1 MQINRSQP
9 LFRLPTACLYELGSP
24 STGIETSS
32 FSLSPSGLRR
42 ETRCFRVIGSGI
54 GVGIVG
60 LGGMG
65 HLHARSIEELG
76 GDIAA
81 GADLVPEQR
90 NRFADEFGAATYETH
105 DELVVDENVDA
116 VIVTTP
122 NRFHE
127 PIAVAALE
135 AGRHVLVEKPLAHTL
150 ESAERIARAAAESDA
165 ICMVGFHNRH
175 AASMAMFEEQHA
187 RGRFGELT
195 HVEANY
201 VRRRGVPGPG
211 SWFTDPDLAGGGA
224 LLDIGVHALDLA
236 LYTLDF
242 PEITEVS
249 GVTRTTFGTREDY
262 ADPEGFGDNWDAES
276 ETYEVDD
283 SVSAFIRCA
292 NGQTI
297 SLEAAWATN
306 REESMDF
313 HVRGTDGGAQFEIG
327 DTDLKLLEAGT
338 AGSDHY
344 ADIQLTGD
352 ASMTGYAQQDEQ
364 FLEAIASGRPP
375 ESNTIDEALT
385 VQRVIDAIY
394 RSSEAGKSVTLEE
407 LDEIRQEQRAQARR

>member
-1 MQINRSQP
+1 M
-9 LFRLPTACLYELGSP
+9 
-24 STGIETSS
+24 
-32 FSLSPSGLRR
+32 
-42 ETRCFRVIGSGI
+42 IGDGI

-65 HLHARSIEELG
+65 NLHARSVTELG
-76 GDIAA
+76 ANVVA

-90 NRFADEFGAATYETH
+90 DRFAEEYGARTYETH
-105 DELVVDENVDA
+105 DELVADDAVDA

-127 PIAVAALE
+127 PIAAAALE
-135 AGRHVLVEKPLAHTL
+135 RDLDVLVEKPLAHTL
-150 ESAERIARAAAESDA
+150 ESAERIAEAAARSA
-165 ICMVGFHNRH
+165 GICMVGFHNRH
-175 AASMAMFEEQHA
+175 AASMAMFDEQHA
-187 RGRFGELT
+187 RGRFGDLT

-211 SWFTDPDLAGGGA
+211 SWFTDPELAGGGS

-236 LYTLDF
+236 LYALDF
-242 PEITEVS
+242 PEIVEVS
-249 GVTRTTFGTREDY
+249 GVSRTTFGTSEEY
-262 ADPEGFGDNWDAES
+262 ADPDGFGDNWDAEA

-292 NGQTI
+292 DGQTI

-313 HVRGTDGGAQFEIG
+313 RVRGTEAGAQFDIG
-327 DTDLKLLEAGT
+327 DTDLRILEAGT
-338 AGSDHY
+338 AGCDHY
-344 ADIQLTGD
+344 TNVDMTGD
-352 ASMTGYAQQDEQ
+352 AAVTGYGEQDEQ
-364 FLEAIASGRPP
+364 FLEAIATAGAP
-375 ESNTIDEALT
+375 ETNTVEEALT

-394 RSSEAGKSVTLEE
+394 RSSESGRATTLADSRISEAQLE
-407 LDEIRQEQRAQARR
+407 QAARLD

>member
-1 MQINRSQP
+1 M
-9 LFRLPTACLYELGSP
+9 
-24 STGIETSS
+24 
-32 FSLSPSGLRR
+32 
-42 ETRCFRVIGSGI
+42 IGAGI

-65 HLHARSIEELG
+65 HLHARSIEDLG
-76 GDIAA
+76 AEVVA
-81 GADLVPEQR
+81 GADLVPEKRRQ
-90 NRFADEFGAATYETH
+90 FADEFGAQPFETH
-105 DELVVDENVDA
+105 DELVVDDNVDA

-127 PIAVAALE
+127 PITVAALE
-135 AGRHVLVEKPLAHTL
+135 AGCDVLVEKPLAHTL
-150 ESAERIARAAAESDA
+150 ESAQRIADAAASADG

-175 AASMAMFEEQHA
+175 AASMAMFDEYNA
-187 RGRFGELT
+187 RGRFGDIT

-211 SWFTDPDLAGGGA
+211 SWFTDPELAGGGA

-249 GVTRTTFGTREDY
+249 GVTRTTFGTEPEV

-292 NGQTI
+292 DGRTI

-313 HVRGTDGGAQFEIG
+313 RIRGTQAGAQFDIG
-327 DTDLKLLEAGT
+327 DTDMTILEAGT
-338 AGSDHY
+338 AGCDHY
-344 ADIQLTGD
+344 ADAALSGD
-352 ASMTGYAQQDEQ
+352 SSVTGYREQDEQ
-364 FLEAIASGRPP
+364 FLEAVAAGRSP
-375 ESNTIDEALT
+375 ETNTIEEALT

-394 RSSEAGKSVTLEE
+394 RSSETGRAEQLASPETDGTRADEREQELRSPLE
-407 LDEIRQEQRAQARR
+407 

>member
-1 MQINRSQP
+1 M
-9 LFRLPTACLYELGSP
+9 
-24 STGIETSS
+24 
-32 FSLSPSGLRR
+32 
-42 ETRCFRVIGSGI
+42 IGDGI

-65 HLHARSIEELG
+65 HLHARSIRELG
-76 GDIAA
+76 ASVVA
-81 GADLVPEQR
+81 GADLVEAQR
-90 NRFADEFGAATYETH
+90 RRFADEFGAATYETH
-105 DELVVDENVDA
+105 DGLLEDDAVDA

-150 ESAERIARAAAESDA
+150 ESAERIARTAARSDG

-175 AASMAMFEEQHA
+175 AASMAMFDEQHA
-187 RGRFGELT
+187 RGRFGDLT

-211 SWFTDPDLAGGGA
+211 SWFTDPELAGGGA

-236 LYTLDF
+236 LYALDF
-242 PEITEVS
+242 PEITEVT
-249 GVTRTTFGTREDY
+249 GVTRTTFGTDEEY
-262 ADPEGFGDNWDAES
+262 ADPEGFGDNWDAEA

-283 SVSAFIRCA
+283 SVSAFIRTA
-292 NGQTI
+292 EGQTV

-313 HVRGTDGGAQFEIG
+313 RVRGTNAGAQFDIG
-327 DTDLKLLEAGT
+327 DTSLEILEAGT
-338 AGSDHY
+338 AGCDHY
-344 ADIQLTGD
+344 ADVTMTGD
-352 ASMTGYAQQDEQ
+352 AALTGYSEQDEQ
-364 FLEAIASGRPP
+364 FLETIALGATP
-375 ESNTIDEALT
+375 ETNTVEEALT

-394 RSSEAGKSVTLEE
+394 RSSETGYAAQLAEPQVSEHQLE
-407 LDEIRQEQRAQARR
+407 QATQLE

>member
-1 MQINRSQP
+1 M
-9 LFRLPTACLYELGSP
+9 
-24 STGIETSS
+24 
-32 FSLSPSGLRR
+32 
-42 ETRCFRVIGSGI
+42 IGSGI

-65 HLHARSIEELG
+65 HLHARSVTDLG
-76 GDIAA
+76 ADVVA
-81 GADLVPEQR
+81 GADLVAEQR
-90 NRFADEFGAATYETH
+90 DRFADEFGAKTYETH
-105 DELVVDENVDA
+105 ENLVVDDAVDA

-127 PIAVAALE
+127 PIAVDALE
-135 AGRHVLVEKPLAHTL
+135 AGRHVLVEKPLAHNL
-150 ESAERIARAAAESDA
+150 ESAERIAATAARSDGV
-165 ICMVGFHNRH
+165 CMVGFHNRH
-175 AASMAMFEEQHA
+175 AASMAMFEEQDA
-187 RGRFGELT
+187 RGRFGDLT

-236 LYTLDF
+236 LYALNF

-249 GVTRTTFGTREDY
+249 GVTRTTFGTREEY
-262 ADPEGFGDNWDAES
+262 ADPDGFGDNWDAEA

-283 SVSAFIRCA
+283 SVSAFIRTTD
-292 NGQTI
+292 GQTI

-313 HVRGTDGGAQFEIG
+313 RIRGTEGGAQFDIG
-327 DTDLKLLEAGT
+327 DTDMRILEAGT
-338 AGSDHY
+338 IGCDHY
-344 ADIQLTGD
+344 ADVSLTGD
-352 ASMTGYAQQDEQ
+352 PSLTGYTQQDEE
-364 FLEAIASGRPP
+364 FLRAIATGATP
-375 ESNTIDEALT
+375 ETNTIEEALT

-394 RSSEAGKSVTLEE
+394 RSSETG
-407 LDEIRQEQRAQARR
+407 RATQLAEPESEVERRTRIN

>member
-1 MQINRSQP
+1 MSASR
-9 LFRLPTACLYELGSP
+9 T
-24 STGIETSS
+24 
-32 FSLSPSGLRR
+32 
-42 ETRCFRVIGSGI
+42 GI

-65 HLHARSIEELG
+65 HLHARSITDLG
-76 GDIAA
+76 ATVVA
-81 GADLVPEQR
+81 GADLVEEQR
-90 NRFADEFGAATYETH
+90 QRFADEFGATTYETH
-105 DELVVDENVDA
+105 EGLVADDDVDA

-127 PIAVAALE
+127 PITVDALE
-135 AGRHVLVEKPLAHTL
+135 AGCDVLVEKPLAHSL
-150 ESAERIARAAAESDA
+150 ESAERIVQTAASADG

-175 AASMAMFEEQHA
+175 AASMAMFDEHHA
-187 RGRFGELT
+187 RGRFGTLT

-211 SWFTDPDLAGGGA
+211 SWFTDPELAGGGA

-236 LYTLDF
+236 LYALDF

-249 GVTRTTFGTREDY
+249 GTTRTTFGRDEGY
-262 ADPEGFGDNWDAES
+262 ADPDGFGDNWDAEA

-283 SVSAFIRCA
+283 SVSAFIRTA
-292 NGQTI
+292 DGQTI

-313 HVRGTDGGAQFEIG
+313 RIRGTEGGAQFDIG
-327 DTDLKLLEAGT
+327 DTNLEILETGT
-338 AGSDHY
+338 AGCDHY
-344 ADIQLTGD
+344 ADVTLTGD
-352 ASMTGYAQQDEQ
+352 SSLTGYSEQDEQ
-364 FLEAIASGRPP
+364 FLEAVATGDTP
-375 ESNTIDEALT
+375 ETNTVEEALT

-394 RSSEAGKSVTLEE
+394 RSGETGQAVQLEQANVSEAQLEQATQ
-407 LDEIRQEQRAQARR
+407 LD